1 MHKILQLCG
10 ALVAILGS
18 QAVVPVSLV
27 ILCMFFGV
35 ICATIRKHRVIQ
47 YLLYVG
53 LKRNRRKKICCQMIY
68 VVELPCCLPWMPS
81 KSHTKC
87 SPALLHSVHCWCLV
101 INHTV
106 RGNRRITNPKHIY
119 QDKTQQT
126 TLLPL
131 VLHH

>member
-27 ILCMFFGV
+27 ILCMFLGG

-53 LKRNRRKKICCQMIY
+53 LKRNRKKNIL
-68 VVELPCCLPWMPS
+68 LPNDLCIGV
-81 KSHTKC
+81 
-87 SPALLHSVHCWCLV
+87 ALLSAL
-101 INHTV
+101 
-106 RGNRRITNPKHIY
+106 
-119 QDKTQQT
+119 DA
-126 TLLPL
+126 L
-131 VLHH
+131 